1 MKSFKIPE
9 DLNAVHAEIL
19 QLGSAL
25 KQDEINAVP
34 FDGSWTAAQVINHLF
49 KSDYSILKALHG
61 QTKLTG
67 RQPDEYAGQIK
78 TQLLD
83 FNNKMH
89 SPEFIK
95 PATIVFNKRALL
107 NSLISSRK
115 QLNAATQTLDL
126 TKTCNHPVLIG
137 FTRLELIYFVI
148 YHTQRHIRQVKNIA
162 DALACKEDFV

>member
-1 MKSFKIPE
+1 MTSFKILE
-9 DLNAVHAEIL
+9 DLNTVHAEIL
-19 QLGSAL
+19 RLVSAL

-49 KSDYSILKALHG
+49 KSDYSILKALRGH
-61 QTKLTG
+61 TKLTG
-67 RQPDEYAGQIK
+67 RQPDEYAGRIK
-78 TQLLD
+78 SQLLN

-107 NSLISSRK
+107 NSLASSGK
-115 QLNAATQTLDL
+115 QLSDAIQTLDL
-126 TKTCNHPVLIG
+126 ARTCHHSVLID

-148 YHTQRHIRQVKNIA
+148 YHTQRHIHQVKNIK
-162 DALACKEDFV
+162 DALVCKAELV